1 MDKYELDGKMLGKR
15 INIARK
21 SRGLTNEKLSE
32 MCSINATFL
41 RQIEGGT
48 KGPSLSVFTVICKNL
63 NVSADYLLFGDLG
76 SDLDGSISP
85 LIKLQENAT
94 PRELKLITAMIDSAI
109 VSETRHYFV
118 SCAHSL

>member
-21 SRGLTNEKLSE
+21 SRGLTSEKLAE

-41 RQIEGGT
+41 RQIEGGS
-48 KGPSLSVFTVICKNL
+48 KGPSLSVFTAICKNL

-94 PRELKLITAMIDSAI
+94 PRELKLITAMIDSAAE
-109 VSETRHYFV
+109 VLQEEKV
-118 SCAHSL
+118 